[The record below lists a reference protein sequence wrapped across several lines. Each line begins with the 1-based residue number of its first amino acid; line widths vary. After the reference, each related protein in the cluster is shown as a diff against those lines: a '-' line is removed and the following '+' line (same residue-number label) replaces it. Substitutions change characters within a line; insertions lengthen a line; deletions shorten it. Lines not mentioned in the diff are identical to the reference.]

1 MGLFFTIEIWI
12 IPTYCT
18 LGVIGAHID
27 CIYLHFYGV
36 CILLG
41 MMWLHTFGDLMQTLL
56 QSFAS
61 FIRSSEYYFVNN
73 A

>member
-12 IPTYCT
+12 IPTHCT
-18 LGVIGAHID
+18 FSRSHRDID

-36 CILLG
+36 CISLG

-56 QSFAS
+56 QSLVS